1 MGLTSAPATE
11 SIMGAVSRRQAGVG
25 SAVNDSTRLLGG
37 TLGVAVIGSIYA
49 SLYGTRLTASL
60 PVALPGRAAAVAH
73 QSVGAAL
80 AVSRG
85 LAATGHRALGTAVQH
100 AASGA
105 FLHGLSIGC
114 VVAGSVAAAGAVGRG
129 VPARPAAG
137 GRGRPRRGRG
147 RGPARRAH
155 AVTRDRLVQ
164 VGAAGIWIPVC

>member
-1 MGLTSAPATE
+1 M
-11 SIMGAVSRRQAGVG
+11 
-25 SAVNDSTRLLGG
+25 
-37 TLGVAVIGSIYA
+37 AVIGSIYA

-114 VVAGSVAAAGAVGRG
+114 VVAGSVAAAGAVLAAAFLPAQPPGAARASARLED
-129 VPARPAAG
+129 VAARPAPLAADS
-137 GRGRPRRGRG
+137 RP
-147 RGPARRAH
+147 
-155 AVTRDRLVQ
+155 
-164 VGAAGIWIPVC
+164 